1 MVKSSELKKIYFGWL
16 FDACIY
22 EDLENNMVK
31 IDTPFL
37 DNQFD
42 TIVIYA
48 ELLNNEKI
56 RLTEDGWTINN
67 LESHGYS
74 KKQSALLEDITNRL
88 GIEIVNNELTVTAS
102 IDQFPM
108 IKQRLLQAM
117 LQANDLIVFK

>member
-108 IKQRLLQAM
+108 IKQRLIQAM